1 MLLLRSLLVDTLL
14 DLNNPSKM
22 HVEKGGLLPTV
33 QVNSNLQGK
42 WYLFKPLFGDW
53 QLLWGMCHDILLSSD
68 TKGESEKVLC
78 FFRKDSRLPEQLQ
91 RAMAAEAEAAREAR
105 AKIVRASGEQKAT
118 NALKEAANV
127 LSQSPA
133 ALQLRYLQVQP

>member
-42 WYLFKPLFGDW
+42 WYLLFGDW
-53 QLLWGMCHDILLSSD
+53 QLLWGMCQDILLSSD